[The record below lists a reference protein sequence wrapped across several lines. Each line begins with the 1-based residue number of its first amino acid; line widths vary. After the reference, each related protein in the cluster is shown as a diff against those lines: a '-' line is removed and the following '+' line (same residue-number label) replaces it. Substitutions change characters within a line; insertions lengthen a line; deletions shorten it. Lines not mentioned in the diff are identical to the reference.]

1 MPNSSSYDYV
11 IIGGGTAGCVLAGR
25 LTEDPDTRVLLI
37 EAGRSD
43 THPYIHVP
51 AGFAKL
57 TAGPYQWGFTSAPQK
72 ACGDRV
78 ILLPQGK
85 VLGGGGSINA
95 QVFTRGIAA
104 DYDGWE
110 KDYGAKGWSFADIQ
124 KYFIISENNNRLSA
138 PYHGTTGP
146 MGVSDIAD
154 PHPLSEAFVKAGQEY
169 GLPYNADFN
178 GQSQLGA
185 GFYQTTTKDGR
196 RCSTAAGYIK
206 PARKR
211 PNLTV
216 LTQRLVTR
224 ILLDGKRAVGVET
237 LAGESTE
244 RFTATREVLL
254 SAGAFSSPKILQL
267 SGIGDPDDLKP
278 VGIDVQHALV
288 GVGKN
293 LHDHC
298 DLDIIYELHKYQ
310 SMDRLAKV
318 RPATAIAG
326 LQYLAFRSGPLA
338 STVVEAGAF
347 TRSTPDVAD
356 PDLQFHF
363 LPAAGVEAG
372 IAAVRPG
379 YGVTLNSYLL
389 RPRSRGTVRV
399 GSTDPRV
406 QPIIDPNFLGHDYDV
421 EIGAAGVR
429 QSREIMAQPSM
440 SKHIKA
446 EHLAGQSS
454 LHTKDDYIKF
464 VKAYG
469 RTSYHPV
476 GTCAMGDTD
485 QSVVDADLRVH
496 GVEGLRVVD
505 ASVMPAIVSSNTQA
519 PTVMIAEKAVDL
531 IRGRERVA

>member
-72 ACGDRV
+72 ACADRV

-110 KDYGAKGWSFADIQ
+110 KDHGAKGWSFTDIQ

-211 PNLTV
+211 
-216 LTQRLVTR
+216 
-224 ILLDGKRAVGVET
+224 
-237 LAGESTE
+237 
-244 RFTATREVLL
+244 
-254 SAGAFSSPKILQL
+254 
-267 SGIGDPDDLKP
+267 
-278 VGIDVQHALV
+278 
-288 GVGKN
+288 
-293 LHDHC
+293 
-298 DLDIIYELHKYQ
+298 
-310 SMDRLAKV
+310 
-318 RPATAIAG
+318 
-326 LQYLAFRSGPLA
+326 
-338 STVVEAGAF
+338 
-347 TRSTPDVAD
+347 
-356 PDLQFHF
+356 
-363 LPAAGVEAG
+363 
-372 IAAVRPG
+372 
-379 YGVTLNSYLL
+379 
-389 RPRSRGTVRV
+389 
-399 GSTDPRV
+399 
-406 QPIIDPNFLGHDYDV
+406 
-421 EIGAAGVR
+421 
-429 QSREIMAQPSM
+429 
-440 SKHIKA
+440 
-446 EHLAGQSS
+446 
-454 LHTKDDYIKF
+454 
-464 VKAYG
+464 
-469 RTSYHPV
+469 RT
-476 GTCAMGDTD
+476 
-485 QSVVDADLRVH
+485 
-496 GVEGLRVVD
+496 
-505 ASVMPAIVSSNTQA
+505 
-519 PTVMIAEKAVDL
+519 
-531 IRGRERVA
+531 